1 MMRASLP
8 GRQLAMLLAS
18 MLPGLVC
25 ADAQSHRQEV
35 ETLFKLTHMEAKIN
49 EGVDNVLA
57 MQLQQS
63 PQLAQ
68 HQAVLRA
75 FLEKYVGWDSMKEP
89 LIEMYVKTF
98 TEQELKEM
106 NAFYITPTGQKV
118 ILQLPEL
125 VQERNRLAMQRIQA
139 NIGEL
144 QQAIAPQPAE

>member
-1 MMRASLP
+1 
-8 GRQLAMLLAS
+8 
-18 MLPGLVC
+18 
-25 ADAQSHRQEV
+25 
-35 ETLFKLTHMEAKIN
+35 
-49 EGVDNVLA
+49 

-68 HQAVLRA
+68 HQAALRA
-75 FLEKYVGWDSMKEP
+75 FLEKYVGWNSMREP

>member
-1 MMRASLP
+1 MTRAKP
-8 GRQLAMLLAS
+8 HRRQLAMLLAS
-18 MLPGLVC
+18 MLPSLAC
-25 ADAQSHRQEV
+25 ADAQTHRQEV
-35 ETLFKLTHMEAKIN
+35 ETLFKLTHMEAKI
-49 EGVDNVLA
+49 EESVDNVLA
-57 MQLQQS
+57 MQLQQN

-68 HQAVLRA
+68 RQAVLRA
-75 FLEKYVGWDSMKEP
+75 FLEKYIGWNSMKEP

-98 TEQELKEM
+98 SEPELKEM

-144 QQAIAPQPAE
+144 EQAIAQQPGE